1 MATKSSLKRYTQTQL
16 TKIFLTAANLP
27 IGKFSEL
34 RYDLWFN
41 PKGDHSIRLSMNGY
55 KFVCKILKIE
65 SYEFPLT
72 EPLTNYNLLQ
82 LDRYFQT
89 MYYILNNK
97 KFFLFDESEASML
110 SLMGGDLKT
119 YLDNLEINT

>member
-1 MATKSSLKRYTQTQL
+1 
-16 TKIFLTAANLP
+16 
-27 IGKFSEL
+27 
-34 RYDLWFN
+34 
-41 PKGDHSIRLSMNGY
+41 
-55 KFVCKILKIE
+55 
-65 SYEFPLT
+65 
-72 EPLTNYNLLQ
+72 
-82 LDRYFQT
+82 

>member
-1 MATKSSLKRYTQTQL
+1 M
-16 TKIFLTAANLP
+16 
-27 IGKFSEL
+27 
-34 RYDLWFN
+34 
-41 PKGDHSIRLSMNGY
+41 
-55 KFVCKILKIE
+55 LKIE
-65 SYEFPLT
+65 SYEFPLS

>member
-1 MATKSSLKRYTQTQL
+1 MTKSSLKRYTQTQL

-27 IGKFSEL
+27 NGKFSEL
-34 RYDLWFN
+34 RYELWFN
-41 PKGDHSIRLSMNGY
+41 PKDGDSIRLSMNGY
-55 KFVCKILKIE
+55 KFVCNTLKIK

>member
-1 MATKSSLKRYTQTQL
+1 MATKSSLKRYTQAQL
-16 TKIFLTAANLP
+16 TKIFLTSSGLP

-41 PKGDHSIRLSMNGY
+41 PKDDDSIRLSMNGY
-55 KFVCKILKIE
+55 KFISKMLRIE
-65 SYEFPLT
+65 SYEFHLT

-82 LDRYFQT
+82 LDRYFQS

-110 SLMGGDLKT
+110 SLMGCDLKS

>member
-41 PKGDHSIRLSMNGY
+41 PKDDTSIRLSMNGY
-55 KFVCKILKIE
+55 KFVSKMLRIE
-65 SYEFPLT
+65 SYEFPLS

>member
-1 MATKSSLKRYTQTQL
+1 VATKSSLKKYTQAQL
-16 TKIFLTAANLP
+16 TKIFLTASGLP

-41 PKGDHSIRLSMNGY
+41 PKDDDSIRLSMNGY
-55 KFVCKILKIE
+55 KFISKMLRIE
-65 SYEFPLT
+65 SYEFQLN

-82 LDRYFQT
+82 LDRYFQS

-97 KFFLFDESEASML
+97 KFFLFEESEASML
-110 SLMGGDLKT
+110 SLMGGDLKS

>member
-1 MATKSSLKRYTQTQL
+1 
-16 TKIFLTAANLP
+16 
-27 IGKFSEL
+27 
-34 RYDLWFN
+34 
-41 PKGDHSIRLSMNGY
+41 MNGY

-110 SLMGGDLKT
+110 LLMGGDLKT